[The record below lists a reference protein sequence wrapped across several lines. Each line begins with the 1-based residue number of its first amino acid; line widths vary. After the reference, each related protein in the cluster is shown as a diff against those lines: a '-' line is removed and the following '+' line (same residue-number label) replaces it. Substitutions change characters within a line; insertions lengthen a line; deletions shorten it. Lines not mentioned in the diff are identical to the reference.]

1 MHACACV
8 ILVVELVRCVWVPTD
23 TCTWYL
29 VCSLIWRSVS
39 PCMLY
44 EVKQR
49 IRRWNRGLRSPQFLM
64 GWDRLH
70 IIMHACTGH
79 CILPRHPSHVYS
91 DQLSTH
97 PITSP
102 HVPGTFL
109 PPFHHCLHTCTH
121 SHTHAAHT
129 HTHTLSPHS
138 EALPFFLLL
147 IDLSKASALAKFAFK
162 SRTKVNTLRTL

>member
-1 MHACACV
+1 MHSCACV

-23 TCTWYL
+23 TCAWYL
-29 VCSLIWRSVS
+29 VCSLIWRSVG

-70 IIMHACTGH
+70 ILCIILYACMYGTLYTATPPIS
-79 CILPRHPSHVYS
+79 CIFRSAEHPSH
-91 DQLSTH
+91 H
-97 PITSP
+97 ITSP

-121 SHTHAAHT
+121 SHTHVLHT
-129 HTHTLSPHS
+129 HTHTLIPQ
-138 EALPFFLLL
+138 
-147 IDLSKASALAKFAFK
+147 
-162 SRTKVNTLRTL
+162 